1 MKAEGFSEV
10 SDSILLLMVGVTCLL
25 VSFLISGEGMNRV
38 KMGVGSIAKNDHF
51 TRSQTWL
58 QVLGVSEEETL
69 MSETYLRDADLI
81 GVVCGL
87 DV

>member
-38 KMGVGSIAKNDHF
+38 KMGVGSTAKNDHF

>member
-25 VSFLISGEGMNRV
+25 VSYLISGEGMNRV
-38 KMGVGSIAKNDHF
+38 KMGVGSTAKNDHF
-51 TRSQTWL
+51 TSSQTWL

-69 MSETYLRDADLI
+69 MPETYLRDADLI

>member
-10 SDSILLLMVGVTCLL
+10 SDSILLLMVGVSCLL

-51 TRSQTWL
+51 TSSQTWL

-69 MSETYLRDADLI
+69 MSETCLRDAD
-81 GVVCGL
+81 
-87 DV
+87 